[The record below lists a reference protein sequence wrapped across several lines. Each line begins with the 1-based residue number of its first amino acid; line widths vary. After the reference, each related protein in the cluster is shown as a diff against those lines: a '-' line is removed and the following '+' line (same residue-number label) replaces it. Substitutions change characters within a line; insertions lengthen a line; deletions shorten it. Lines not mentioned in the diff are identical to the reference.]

1 MKNNILVTGGAGFIG
16 SHCADYL
23 VKKGHKVI
31 IIDDL
36 SFGSKKN
43 INSNASFLMLILQIL
58 EKLRM

>member
-36 SFGSKKN
+36 SFGSKK
-43 INSNASFLMLILQIL
+43 ISIQMLLFLMLILQIL